1 MSELEIYLMMLAV
14 RLSGRRYCR
23 SQEGKCDVYSKK
35 FVTLE
40 QMEKHRRDIYPDMSP
55 QEAEA

>member
-1 MSELEIYLMMLAV
+1 MSNLGVYLMMLAV
-14 RLSGRRYCR
+14 RLSGRRYYR
-23 SQEGKCDVYSKK
+23 SQESKYDVCSEN

-40 QMEKHRRDIYPDMSP
+40 EMEKHRRDIHPDMSP

>member
-1 MSELEIYLMMLAV
+1 MMLAV

-23 SQEGKCDVYSKK
+23 SQEGKCDVCSKK

-40 QMEKHRRDIYPDMSP
+40 EMEKHRRDVHPNMSH